1 MQAVRML
8 RASVAFVSTLIKSVF
23 LRRRKIPPDSKPPRN
38 LFLWL
43 GLILVVIGLFPA
55 FVRGEDS
62 VALVGAGS
70 TVPLPLYSKWAQE
83 FNQQRS
89 GVIMQYQALGTS
101 EGLRLISGSR
111 DELGKGDF
119 AAGEVLLTEAERSQG
134 NLIELPAVMIA
145 IVPVYNVPGVSQG
158 LRFSGDLLA
167 QIFLGHI
174 KTWNAPQIARLNA
187 GVTLPSL
194 PIKVIYRPGG
204 KGTNYV
210 FTDFLSK
217 TSPEFR
223 SQIGRSASPKWPV
236 GEPAERSAD
245 MAEKV
250 KNQAGAIGYV
260 ELQYAMGGNIQS
272 ASVQNQAGKFVKA
285 SAETIAAA
293 CKAVESPRW
302 NKFAVSLTNAPGA
315 ESFPITSFS
324 WLYLRTVSSDPAR
337 RAALVK
343 LLTWIFTSGQQI
355 AVQQGYSQ
363 LPPQLLDK
371 IRAKVATMQ

>member
-1 MQAVRML
+1 MQAVKML
-8 RASVAFVSTLIKSVF
+8 KASVAFVSTLIKSVF
-23 LRRRKIPPDSKPPRN
+23 LRRRRLPPDSKPPRN

-43 GLILVVIGLFPA
+43 SVIFVIGFLPVFA
-55 FVRGEDS
+55 RGEDS
-62 VALVGAGS
+62 ITLVGAGS
-70 TVPLPLYSKWAQE
+70 TVPLPLYNKWAQE
-83 FNQQRS
+83 YNKQKS
-89 GVIMQYQALGTS
+89 GVMMQYQALGTS

-111 DELGKGDF
+111 DEFGKGDF

-145 IVPVYNVPGVSQG
+145 IVPVYNLPGISHE
-158 LRFSGDLLA
+158 LRFSGELLA
-167 QIFLGHI
+167 QIFLGKI
-174 KTWNAPQIARLNA
+174 KIWNAPQIAKLNP

-210 FTDFLSK
+210 FSDFLSK

-245 MAEKV
+245 MAEKI
-250 KNQAGAIGYV
+250 KTQTGAIGYV
-260 ELQYAMGGNIQS
+260 ELQYAMGGNIHS
-272 ASVQNQAGKFVKA
+272 GSVQNQAGKFVKA

-293 CKAVESPRW
+293 CKAVEAPHW

-324 WLYLRTVSSDPAR
+324 WLYLRTVSSDSAR

-343 LLTWIFTSGQQI
+343 LLAWIFTSGQQL
-355 AVQQGYSQ
+355 ATQQGYSE

-371 IRAKVATMQ
+371 IRVKVAGMQ

>member
-43 GLILVVIGLFPA
+43 GLIIVVIGLFPA

-145 IVPVYNVPGVSQG
+145 IVPVYNVPGSHE
-158 LRFSGDLLA
+158 LRFSGELLA

-174 KTWNAPQIARLNA
+174 KIWNAPQIAKLNP

-210 FTDFLSK
+210 FSDFLSK

-245 MAEKV
+245 MAEKI
-250 KNQAGAIGYV
+250 KTQIGAIGYV

-272 ASVQNQAGKFVKA
+272 GSVQNQAGKFVKA

-293 CKAVESPRW
+293 CKAVEAPRW

-324 WLYLRTVSSDPAR
+324 WLYLRTVSSDPQR
-337 RAALVK
+337 RAALVN
-343 LLTWIFTSGQQI
+343 LLSWIFSDGQEL
-355 AVQQGYSQ
+355 AGQQGYSE
-363 LPPQLLDK
+363 LPSALLDK
-371 IRAKVATMQ
+371 IKAKIAGMK